1 MRNRLN
7 AAGSNSLAAYSNARD
22 EEEKKEKKNKG
33 GLLSGVGYVGGQLL
47 SGIFG
52 VGEGVYDFVVGGIA
66 DAFGAEEFS
75 ERLIKDDVTG
85 DWQRGLNE
93 WYNPSKGMQF
103 VGDVASGLGQ
113 TATYVGLNLIP
124 GAGPVLST
132 GAMVAGA
139 GGRGVTAA
147 YQKTGKLG
155 NQEWLYGAG
164 SGLVEMGLE
173 KLTGGVGKITKS
185 ITKSAGKEVTQ
196 TVAKSAVRS
205 GLLKNAFK
213 TGAGEFVE
221 EAASEFIDPYLQR
234 LTIDKNAE
242 NASLGEILRAGAVG
256 FVSGAIGSAG
266 GSGIG
271 NAGSVRLGN
280 KIINEENKTFKVGNR
295 VASTGNVDSVLG
307 NAENLLSTIDSKEA
321 SDFVAGNLVNL
332 KASYDAYNKLSN
344 KEGIRG
350 KMLLGEIAKNIAYTE
365 VSQGVDASKIGILD
379 NAEDIAQY
387 LTNKKG
393 EAVTVED
400 IKNNKDNILTDL
412 AIADF
417 SAKMIV
423 SPEYASEMVSQGKMG
438 VLKMQSQYEAWK
450 NSLTQEQLAKASA
463 DLGVDLS
470 TASYKDFNK
479 AMGVLSQRKAMAQE
493 EANALTEQKKQGA
506 TPLPQSVSL
515 TEGETQVYRTQNGD
529 FVGVKRTASGYT
541 VAVESADG
549 STKQM
554 TAKPVTEAQVNELIG
569 KINENTAATETETQ
583 RKSLSAQE
591 TESAT
596 ETTKS
601 VAEESKV
608 KQIQAKAK
616 TKALTEKARAL
627 VKDFDSL
634 PGNTKARIREM
645 IDTAQ
650 AFNVSEENLKFIS
663 YFMVRRGVAVSFAEM
678 DGNGVYDTENGNR
691 FIQLNGKNSAKAIR
705 SAAIHEFAHDLRDNS
720 EDYKILSDLA
730 LKTLTEEDKK
740 GIKDL
745 YEAYYEEKG
754 KELTEDILNDELT
767 AYALEKSLN
776 NEDFLKKHLN
786 ENTEGFYQ
794 KAKRLASR
802 IASWFKGK
810 NTKGYQTYKALADL
824 YDAVLEAPRT
834 TIIDKIKE
842 RASLSSM
849 SVTFFGKENANI
861 EDFENRRYKQRE
873 EYKTLVEEYA
883 KNMEQSRGESFNR
896 EEAIKEIESSIDGIV
911 DVAVAMK
918 KAGYDILD
926 NGKKRTAK
934 DSKGRSL
941 FSSLEPNSDY
951 ITSNDISTICDKRK
965 NFSEIHDDIVKREE
979 ELKVPEG
986 KRFFDN
992 VDNYFV
998 LHKYLADRGL
1008 TTPCRQCYVESMR
1021 KNLAPM
1027 ANAFLSMVKETDAE
1041 NTDNKQLWQKAKASD
1056 EIVVIGRDGKR
1067 YTKKATNTEIRE
1079 NVLKALE
1086 EHQEYGLTINDLTVE
1101 MLSTEDGL
1109 SQLRIQAPII
1119 YEYFNSFYGQA
1130 KPKMPREATPF
1141 RFGELTAMLTDEK
1154 GNIKQGLVERI
1165 KSTGGFRL
1173 QSYSDFQIENFADVL
1188 QVIFEAG
1195 TLGLNGHAYTKV
1207 PAFLEAT
1214 EGTNLKRNI
1223 SIFMYQDGKSWK
1235 LDKNDSFPYDL
1246 DKIYDIVKKD
1256 KSGNTGVIAVVQNE
1270 DMAAWVMANENIA
1283 YFIPFHKSGIK
1294 MAVVRDTVVKEGG
1307 KEIKG
1312 YANIKDHTKQQSEVW
1327 AKTEDGHKAL
1337 TKVKKGID
1345 IYKFW
1350 DFSNKEGLSQKKLIE
1365 KNVKAYIDACNEN
1378 GYIPKFREYVMNNG
1392 KILNSVLAY
1401 SKELG
1406 FVSQDATIDDISFEY
1421 SGYRIP
1427 YGYYKCLGDFGMFK
1441 PNGDASPIKPL
1452 SLKNYNFAKA
1462 VKFFTDANSV
1472 RRNEILQ
1479 QIANGEERERI
1490 RNSNMSTAEIYEYV
1504 QNLRKSVVE
1513 DVIKDTHKIADTS
1526 RQSLTPTNT
1535 IVRNKE
1541 YMDAVTRGD
1550 METAQR
1556 MVDEAAKEA
1565 GYDSPKLY
1573 HGTKMFGFT
1582 EVKTSGVE
1590 KGVTWSPFFAANK
1603 EDISASYVPYG
1614 KVRDISSSMDDDAIE
1629 EAREIAIETRK
1640 ENISNLVYDFRRLI
1654 DRHFSPWVF
1663 GQTGN
1668 SYLESLVENANPVA
1682 GDGDGV
1688 YDVLSEIV
1696 YDSFYDYQDE
1706 FGEYDDVDDWAENSP
1721 EGKKIFSKIVEIEGE
1736 KSALYSIESGEE
1748 LGGIYQLYANLDNM
1762 YVVDGKGADWNEL
1775 RPEGLPKIERY
1786 GVKDAPYKTRDVA
1799 KWASDNGF
1807 DGVIFKNIR
1816 DNGAYGRTPSG
1827 DVYAFFRPES
1837 QIKSADAVTYDD
1849 NGNVIPLSERFKSDN
1864 KDIRFSLTYAPT
1876 GKTNIVM
1883 DNTLSR
1889 AERREAQKAAKK
1901 YTHRFQ
1907 SLRVAFVNQQA
1918 AIEDAF
1924 KDMGVSLE
1932 EYEAITQ
1939 TARSA
1944 SSKAQRAIGGD
1955 IVDPSEMHTSGDATT
1970 LAKGIQ
1976 KVMAPV
1982 KKAKL
1987 EEEFFDYLFNR
1998 HNIDRLKVD
2007 KPVNGNTA
2015 EESQAVIERLEK
2027 QHPEMKKWGEEWD
2040 KMVGALLT
2048 LRVKEGI
2055 ITQEQADYLRETYP
2069 HYVPTY
2075 REGGA
2080 KQGMTGG
2087 FKGKNDVMI
2096 SKTLK
2101 KATGSTEAL
2110 LRPDEVIARQIMETY
2125 RAIGGNY
2132 VANQLYESYLASGKK
2147 HPDIEIVSK
2156 EKVTKEDAE
2165 NTDVIGNLEEGS
2177 QAAVN
2182 KTNGTVTFY
2191 RDGERITMRVSS
2203 NILAGFDGFYKTS
2216 SVYEQNIVA
2225 RTLAKGMQLF
2235 KSAVTNWNPFFL
2247 IRNAVRDI
2255 QDAAI
2260 YTKNGKNFAF
2270 QIPNAWTGIATN
2282 SKEWQLYLSAGGMNS
2297 NVFGSEGF
2305 TGMVSERGF
2314 ETIDVSSKQGLKQ
2327 AWSFMKKQGMRL
2339 EAINMV
2345 VEQIPRFAEFLASR
2359 KAGKTVDQALLDS
2372 ADVTVNFGRSGSVTR
2387 IANRYFIPFIN
2398 ASVQGASKIFRTAA
2412 GRKSAAAWCSLAI
2425 RCAVLGIVPAILNNA
2440 MYDDDED
2447 YQNLRT
2453 DVKENYFLFK
2463 IGEGKFIKL
2472 PKGRINAIISGA
2484 VVRTDL
2490 ARKGEEDAWEG
2501 YGESVLNT
2509 LTPVESASRTI
2520 FSPFTD
2526 VKTNTTWYGT
2536 AIEGREFENKAIKD
2550 RYDETTSSIAIW
2562 LGKSKIMQDLGYSPK
2577 KIHYLID
2584 QYTGVIGDVLLPATN
2599 KVAEKGLFDAN
2610 LTVDAVTSNKLS
2622 SKFYKIYDETTY
2634 KKSAGD
2640 ENAALELRYLN
2651 KVKEAVSDLYK
2662 EKDKV
2667 NASNK
2672 TEKEKLA
2679 ENRIIQTLINQTYQ
2693 NALDEKGILSNAF
2706 AATKG
2711 IGSEYSVVEV
2721 TKKNY
2726 KKLEE
2731 KQDNI
2736 GAYVITRNGL
2746 TTGKLYESQEK
2757 ATKGLTD
2764 MIADYR
2770 YTEGVHLMHGAER
2783 ALKYYNTAT
2792 YEKAQ
2797 KLNGAGVSYDDY
2809 YFAYMTAKQYA
2820 GDSEDKREFILETI
2834 AGLDLS
2840 REQTLLM
2847 IYAFGY
2853 SVKDG
2858 EFYGMT
2864 SKAAKTRMAR
2874 YIKSLKIST
2883 EEKISLAKACGL
2895 TVKNGKIV
2903 TK

>member
-1 MRNRLN
+1 MAYAISEHMRNRLN
-7 AAGSNSLAAYSNARD
+7 AAGSNSLAAYSNAR
-22 EEEKKEKKNKG
+22 EEKKEKKNKG
-33 GLLSGVGYVGGQLL
+33 GLLSGLGYVGGQLL

-52 VGEGVYDFVVGGIA
+52 VGEGVYDFVVGGVA
-66 DAFGAEEFS
+66 DLFGAEEFS

-85 DWQRGLNE
+85 DWQRGLND

-124 GAGPVLST
+124 GAGTALST

-155 NQEWLYGAG
+155 NKEWLYGAG
-164 SGLVEMGLE
+164 SGLVEAGLE
-173 KLTGGVGKITKS
+173 KATGGVGKITKS

-196 TVAKSAVRS
+196 SVAKSAVRS
-205 GLLKNAFK
+205 GIFK
-213 TGAGEFVE
+213 TALKTGGGEFLE
-221 EAASEFIDPYLQR
+221 EAASEIINPYLER
-234 LTIDKNAE
+234 WTGVDKNAE

-256 FVSGAIGSAG
+256 FVSGAIGSVG

-271 NAGSVRLGN
+271 NARSLSAGS
-280 KIINEENKTFKVGNR
+280 KISKGETAEFKIGNR
-295 VASTGNVDSVLG
+295 TVATNNKDAILSEANDLMSMVDNQDVGESVS
-307 NAENLLSTIDSKEA
+307 ANLMQ
-321 SDFVAGNLVNL
+321 L
-332 KASYDAYNKLSN
+332 KGSLDAYNNLSN
-344 KEGIRG
+344 KDGVRG
-350 KMLLGEIAKNIAYTE
+350 KMLLGEIARGVAYTN
-365 VSQGVDASKIGILD
+365 VSNGFEATKQEIMDS
-379 NAEDIAQY
+379 AEDIAEY
-387 LTNKKG
+387 LTQAKG
-393 EAVTVED
+393 QTYTAED
-400 IKNNKDNILTDL
+400 IRANKDGVTDQL
-412 AIADF
+412 AIASF
-417 SAKMIV
+417 SSQMIGN
-423 SPEYASEMVSQGKMG
+423 PEVANELIQQGKVG
-438 VLKMQSQYEAWK
+438 VLRMASQYEAWK
-450 NSLTQEQLAKASA
+450 NNLSDEQLAKASA
-463 DLGVDLS
+463 DLGIDLS
-470 TASYKDFNK
+470 TATHKQFMK
-479 AMGVLSQRKAMAQE
+479 AMQGFNQRRAQE
-493 EANALTEQKKQGA
+493 QSQQAELQAQANAQSQVQAQQTQAVTDWQNTISNANLEGTTNGAVRKQL
-506 TPLPQSVSL
+506 TPLPQTVSL
-515 TEGETQVYRTQNGD
+515 KDGEGAVYRAENGLV
-529 FVGVKRTASGYT
+529 VGVKKDAEGYL
-541 VAVESADG
+541 VAFDSADG
-549 STKQM
+549 QGLGKFAKHITEEQLGDVITQIRNFKETTPTVEST
-554 TAKPVTEAQVNELIG
+554 
-569 KINENTAATETETQ
+569 ENLQSQ
-583 RKSLSAQE
+583 RKNISEQQE
-591 TESAT
+591 TESTAT
-596 ETTKS
+596 TEATQETQETQ
-601 VAEESKV
+601 ETESTVKKV
-608 KQIQAKAK
+608 MRNARER
-616 TKALTEKARAL
+616 ALTNKARNL
-627 VKDFDSL
+627 VKDFDMLS
-634 PGNTKARIREM
+634 GNTKANIREM
-645 IDTAQ
+645 IASSEN
-650 AFNVSEENLKFIS
+650 FSNLSEEDLSFVANLMSKS
-663 YFMVRRGVAVSFAEM
+663 GDVRVTFADLGKES
-678 DGNGVYDTENGNR
+678 NGVWTKEFDGLRYV
-691 FIQLNGKNSAKAIR
+691 QLNAANPQTSIKR
-705 SAAIHEFAHDLRDNS
+705 AAIHELAHDMYNTKNAAFKELSQAAVELLS
-720 EDYKILSDLA
+720 EEKVND
-730 LKTLTEEDKK
+730 
-740 GIKDL
+740 IKER
-745 YEAYYEEKG
+745 YRKYYEEQG
-754 KELTEDILNDELT
+754 KSDELT
-767 AYALEKSLN
+767 DDLVQDELSAYALENVLN
-776 NEDFLKKHLN
+776 NKSFIRKHLN
-786 ENTEGFYQ
+786 AKTEGFISSLKD
-794 KAKRLASR
+794 KAYRTAL
-802 IASWFKGK
+802 WFKGK
-810 NTKGYQTYKALADL
+810 FSPVQRFYNALGKA
-824 YDAVLEAPRT
+824 YDTILEAPKAEQINTKTINTESISSGNLDKNSVLTEQDFAESKETHSKTKQIADKMNGDTRYSIVYATDIANNQEDWYEKHAKNISKEELSSGIKKAREMVDIMSKYSPILPEDKIGKTLVSNGSYDKSVENT
-834 TIIDKIKE
+834 TICVRTLAYNQFIDAVQERLGRPLSQMESFLVSQKLYDIATEPQCLYCYVSLDRKAYNDFLLRYIKDRDAIIEKYNNSAKTQEDKNALYLEFLNGRKDTPNMRKRWSMWMNIADNGGRFITAQDVATDERRLESSKNKDLKLQFDDITKYAQSASWAKKQQNYVAYRDDILKLSDKVIKDLNQHYGLRWYSFSDYSGAFIVENMQQITDASLRGLKGLAYTKDTDFAKIFAPTGMNINISVYAKKINGEYQIDAAQSANIDEAIALRKKYPNVGIVVTATDTDGVNWALNQEWSDVVIPFHIVRSGQDVANFYNWELFNDSQSDTIDNQDLWQAYLDRIGKKKASKNIYPNEHKNDFETYKRLCEERGLKPRFSQFIENPNYMKLVNETRQTDDQTSALKPNFDLGAAKQSFNKFVDKGGYYGGWYKDGISLDAEVETVAQDIIEGKKANEVEYGRQDIDLESLAKSRKTVRKHASPTDTERLSLSQGEESAIYVLDGKNKNGKDVNFIDLILDGKKLGETREHKNLVKNKWVGLAKNGYVYGRVILGNPKEITKTSAEYKDAYIGGTNYDIVEEGKKYYYPILEKQDFRNNPIPLLREGNYGVYALPQDTEMMSLSKNEDAARGLVEKNKKVKE
-842 RASLSSM
+842 RASLGS
-849 SVTFFGKENANI
+849 
-861 EDFENRRYKQRE
+861 
-873 EYKTLVEEYA
+873 
-883 KNMEQSRGESFNR
+883 
-896 EEAIKEIESSIDGIV
+896 IV
-911 DVAVAMK
+911 DSEGNK
-918 KAGYDILD
+918 LTEEQRKFF
-926 NGKKRTAK
+926 K
-934 DSKGRSL
+934 DSKIRDKDGNL
-941 FSSLEPNSDY
+941 LVCTHNSRFKF
-951 ITSNDISTICDKRK
+951 TVFDKSK
-965 NFSEIHDDIVKREE
+965 
-979 ELKVPEG
+979 
-986 KRFFDN
+986 
-992 VDNYFV
+992 
-998 LHKYLADRGL
+998 
-1008 TTPCRQCYVESMR
+1008 
-1021 KNLAPM
+1021 
-1027 ANAFLSMVKETDAE
+1027 
-1041 NTDNKQLWQKAKASD
+1041 
-1056 EIVVIGRDGKR
+1056 
-1067 YTKKATNTEIRE
+1067 
-1079 NVLKALE
+1079 
-1086 EHQEYGLTINDLTVE
+1086 
-1101 MLSTEDGL
+1101 
-1109 SQLRIQAPII
+1109 
-1119 YEYFNSFYGQA
+1119 
-1130 KPKMPREATPF
+1130 
-1141 RFGELTAMLTDEK
+1141 FGEENGYSFGK
-1154 GNIKQGLVERI
+1154 GFYFFAGKY
-1165 KSTGGFRL
+1165 KS
-1173 QSYSDFQIENFADVL
+1173 
-1188 QVIFEAG
+1188 
-1195 TLGLNGHAYTKV
+1195 
-1207 PAFLEAT
+1207 
-1214 EGTNLKRNI
+1214 
-1223 SIFMYQDGKSWK
+1223 
-1235 LDKNDSFPYDL
+1235 
-1246 DKIYDIVKKD
+1246 
-1256 KSGNTGVIAVVQNE
+1256 SGNT
-1270 DMAAWVMANENIA
+1270 
-1283 YFIPFHKSGIK
+1283 Y
-1294 MAVVRDTVVKEGG
+1294 G
-1307 KEIKG
+1307 KEQYTVYLNIRNPYNYFSMDKKYIIDMLENSG
-1312 YANIKDHTKQQSEVW
+1312 YEYDKDFVESYDEERLW
-1327 AKTEDGHKAL
+1327 DGDLIDDFLYKAL
-1337 TKVKKGID
+1337 MG
-1345 IYKFW
+1345 
-1350 DFSNKEGLSQKKLIE
+1350 
-1365 KNVKAYIDACNEN
+1365 KNPYNE
-1378 GYIPKFREYVMNNG
+1378 
-1392 KILNSVLAY
+1392 
-1401 SKELG
+1401 
-1406 FVSQDATIDDISFEY
+1406 
-1421 SGYRIP
+1421 
-1427 YGYYKCLGDFGMFK
+1427 
-1441 PNGDASPIKPL
+1441 
-1452 SLKNYNFAKA
+1452 
-1462 VKFFTDANSV
+1462 
-1472 RRNEILQ
+1472 
-1479 QIANGEERERI
+1479 
-1490 RNSNMSTAEIYEYV
+1490 
-1504 QNLRKSVVE
+1504 
-1513 DVIKDTHKIADTS
+1513 
-1526 RQSLTPTNT
+1526 
-1535 IVRNKE
+1535 
-1541 YMDAVTRGD
+1541 
-1550 METAQR
+1550 
-1556 MVDEAAKEA
+1556 
-1565 GYDSPKLY
+1565 
-1573 HGTKMFGFT
+1573 
-1582 EVKTSGVE
+1582 
-1590 KGVTWSPFFAANK
+1590 
-1603 EDISASYVPYG
+1603 
-1614 KVRDISSSMDDDAIE
+1614 
-1629 EAREIAIETRK
+1629 
-1640 ENISNLVYDFRRLI
+1640 
-1654 DRHFSPWVF
+1654 
-1663 GQTGN
+1663 
-1668 SYLESLVENANPVA
+1668 
-1682 GDGDGV
+1682 
-1688 YDVLSEIV
+1688 
-1696 YDSFYDYQDE
+1696 
-1706 FGEYDDVDDWAENSP
+1706 
-1721 EGKKIFSKIVEIEGE
+1721 FSKMLQN
-1736 KSALYSIESGEE
+1736 A
-1748 LGGIYQLYANLDNM
+1748 
-1762 YVVDGKGADWNEL
+1762 
-1775 RPEGLPKIERY
+1775 
-1786 GVKDAPYKTRDVA
+1786 
-1799 KWASDNGF
+1799 GF
-1807 DGVIFKNIR
+1807 DGIWVDGEMI
-1816 DNGAYGRTPSG
+1816 
-1827 DVYAFFRPES
+1827 AFEPN
-1837 QIKSADAVTYDD
+1837 QIKLTT
-1849 NGNVIPLSERFKSDN
+1849 NKNPTESE
-1864 KDIRFSLTYAPT
+1864 DIRFSLTYAPT

-1918 AIEDAF
+1918 AIEDAL
-1924 KDMGVSLE
+1924 KDMGKSLE
-1932 EYEAITQ
+1932 EYEAIVQ

-1955 IVDPSEMHTSGDATT
+1955 IVDTSEMHTSGDATT

-1987 EEEFFDYLFNR
+1987 EAEFFDYLFNR

-2015 EESQAVIERLEK
+2015 EESQAVIKRLEK

-2101 KATGSTEAL
+2101 RATGSTEAL

-2132 VANQLYESYLASGKK
+2132 VANQLYESYLASGKN

-2203 NILAGFDGFYKTS
+2203 KILAGFDGFYKTS
-2216 SVYEQNIVA
+2216 SVYEQNIAA

-2260 YTKNGKNFAF
+2260 YTKNGKNFAL
-2270 QIPNAWTGIATN
+2270 QIPNAWKGILSN

-2314 ETIDVSSKQGLKQ
+2314 ETIDVSSEQGLKQ
-2327 AWSFMKKQGMRL
+2327 AWSFMKKQGMKL

-2398 ASVQGASKIFRTAA
+2398 ASVQGASKIFRTAF
-2412 GRKSAAAWCSLAI
+2412 GRKTGAAWCSLAI

-2447 YQNLRT
+2447 YQKLRT

-2472 PKGRINAIISGA
+2472 PKGRINALISGA
-2484 VVRTDL
+2484 NVRTQM
-2490 ARKGEEDAWEG
+2490 AIKGEEDAFEG
-2501 YGESVLNT
+2501 YGESILNT

-2562 LGKSKIMQDLGYSPK
+2562 LGKSKLMQDLGYSPK

-2693 NALDEKGILSNAF
+2693 NALYEKGILSNAF

-2711 IGSEYSVVEV
+2711 IGSEYEVVEV

-2757 ATKGLTD
+2757 ATKGLSD

-2770 YTEGVHLMHGAER
+2770 YTEGIHLMHGAER

-2820 GDSEDKREFILETI
+2820 GDSEDKREFTIETI
-2834 AGLDLS
+2834 ADLDLS